1 MSLNRGP
8 RIVTSGLTLCLDA
21 ANRNSY
27 PGSGTIWRDLS
38 GNNNNGTLTNFG
50 AQSFFSKEVGGS
62 IIFDGSD
69 DYVSLGNFTG
79 IGTSNRTICVWT
91 KSTTATYGS
100 YRPVTFAT
108 DDTSTDTP
116 SYTLVLGGTRAD
128 FGSGGTPY
136 DGYISYNSY
145 VVGTWVFIVATINT
159 SKTCTAYINGLSV
172 GTATSTGTIG
182 ANSVGYLGRYN
193 GFYGQ
198 YFQGSIANFSLYNR
212 VLSASEVLQNFNAT
226 RRRFGI

>member
-1 MSLNRGP
+1 MAGKVGGK
-8 RIVTSGLTLCLDA
+8 IVTSGLVLALDA

-62 IIFDGSD
+62 IVFDGTD

-79 IGTSNRTICVWT
+79 IGTSNRTICIWT
-91 KSTTATYGS
+91 KSTSTVYAYR
-100 YRPVTFAT
+100 RPVTFAT
-108 DDTSTDTP
+108 DDTSADTP
-116 SYTLVLGGTRAD
+116 SYTLVLAGTRAD
-128 FGSGGTPY
+128 LSWGGSPY
-136 DGYISYNSY
+136 DGGSTYNNY
-145 VVGTWVFIVATINT
+145 VIGTWIFLVAAINS
-159 SKTCTAYINGLSV
+159 SKTGTAYVNGTSI
-172 GTATSTGTIG
+172 GTTTSTGTIG

>member
-1 MSLNRGP
+1 MALIRGP
-8 RIVTSGLTLCLDA
+8 QIVTNGLTLYLDA
-21 ANRNSY
+21 ANRKSY
-27 PGSGTIWRDLS
+27 PRTGTTWRDLS
-38 GNNNNGTLTNFG
+38 GNNNNGTLNNFG
-50 AQSFFSKEVGGS
+50 AQTFFSNEVGGS

-91 KSTTATYGS
+91 KSTSTVYAGR
-100 YRPVTFAT
+100 RPVTFAT

-116 SYTLVLGGTRAD
+116 SYTLVLAGTRAD
-128 FGSGGTPY
+128 LSWGGSPY
-136 DGYISYNSY
+136 DGTVTYNSY
-145 VVGTWVFIVATINT
+145 VIGTWVFLVTTINT
-159 SKTCTAYINGLSV
+159 SKTGVAYVNGLSV
-172 GTATSTGTIG
+172 GTVTSTGTIG

-212 VLSASEVLQNFNAT
+212 VLSASEVLQNYNAT
-226 RRRFGI
+226 KTRFGL